1 MDRLIDRPRYLS
13 RIRPFVGIPVIKI
26 LTGVRRSG
34 KSTLLQML
42 SAEISQSHPDA
53 VVVHLNLESEAG
65 LSIRTPQNL
74 LDALRHCG
82 ADSHS
87 RSYIFLD
94 EVQRLESWEDAINAI
109 RVDWDCDLY
118 LTGSNS
124 TMLSSEL
131 ATNLA
136 GRYTEFSIRPLAFA
150 EFAELYP
157 NEADRH
163 ALFEDYVSVGGFPL
177 LKYFNRS
184 LAPSLQYLQSVVDT
198 VVVRDVIEHRN
209 IRDVDLFQRILRYC
223 VGNIGRTF
231 SAHSI
236 VRYLKSEGRT
246 VSVDTVLSYLDY
258 CTQAFLIERVPRFD
272 ITGKTVLRADEKYYA
287 VDHQY

>member
-109 RVDWDCDLY
+109 RVDWDCDL
-118 LTGSNS
+118 L
-124 TMLSSEL
+124 
-131 ATNLA
+131 
-136 GRYTEFSIRPLAFA
+136 
-150 EFAELYP
+150 
-157 NEADRH
+157 
-163 ALFEDYVSVGGFPL
+163 
-177 LKYFNRS
+177 
-184 LAPSLQYLQSVVDT
+184 
-198 VVVRDVIEHRN
+198 IE
-209 IRDVDLFQRILRYC
+209 
-223 VGNIGRTF
+223 IGRA
-231 SAHSI
+231 SC
-236 VRYLKSEGRT
+236 R
-246 VSVDTVLSYLDY
+246 
-258 CTQAFLIERVPRFD
+258 ERV
-272 ITGKTVLRADEKYYA
+272 
-287 VDHQY
+287 